1 MRFVDEFRNERQA
14 AILAEQIKA
23 ATTRP
28 WKIMEVCGGQTHTIM
43 QYGLPDLLPAKIELL
58 HGPGCPVC
66 VTGLELIDKAIQ
78 IASQAGVIFCSY
90 GDMLR
95 VPGSSG
101 DLLDAKAAG
110 GDVRIVYSPLDCLKI
125 AQDNRDKRVVFF
137 AIGFET
143 TAPANAMAVKQ
154 AKRLGLDNFFLLC
167 SHVTVP
173 PVIRG
178 LMEFPD
184 NFVQG
189 FLGPG
194 HVCSVMG
201 WTQYEELSEKY
212 KIPIVI
218 TGFEPFDIL
227 EGILRVVRQLESGQ
241 SRVENQYS
249 RAVSR
254 DGNKSAQAILD
265 EVFEVCDQNWRGLG
279 LIPKSGYKLNSHY
292 AAHDAEKVFST
303 KQQSACEPGICISG
317 EILKGIKKPK
327 DCPAFGKQCTP
338 EQPLGATMVSS
349 EGTCAAYFRYGRF
362 ELLNKI

>member
-1 MRFVDEFRNERQA
+1 MRFVDEFRDEKQA
-14 AILAEQIKA
+14 LLLADQIRK
-23 ATTRP
+23 ATTQP
-28 WKIMEVCGGQTHTIM
+28 WRIMEVCGGQTHTIM
-43 QYGLPDLLPAKIELL
+43 QYGLPDLLPNEIELL

-78 IASQAGVIFCSY
+78 IASLRDVIFCSY

-95 VPGSSG
+95 VPGSKG
-101 DLLDAKAAG
+101 DLFDVKAAG

-125 AQDNRDKRVVFF
+125 ARENRGKRVVFL

-154 AKRLGLDNFFLLC
+154 AKKMKLDNFFLLC

-173 PVIRG
+173 PVISG
-178 LMEFPD
+178 LMEFPETL
-184 NFVQG
+184 VQG

-201 WTQYEELSEKY
+201 WTQYDELCQKY
-212 KIPIVI
+212 KIPIVV
-218 TGFEPFDIL
+218 TGFEPIDIL
-227 EGILRVVRQLESGQ
+227 EGILKVVRQLEAGE

-249 RAVSR
+249 RAVTR
-254 DGNKSAQAILD
+254 DGNKEAQAILD
-265 EVFEVCDQNWRGLG
+265 EVFDVCDQEWRGLG
-279 LIPKSGYKLNSHY
+279 LIPKSGYKLKIDY
-292 AAHDAEKVFST
+292 ANYDAEIVFDTDSD
-303 KQQSACEPGICISG
+303 SVCESGVCISG
-317 EILKGIKKPK
+317 DILKGIKKPK

-349 EGTCAAYFRYGRF
+349 EGTCAAYFRYGR
-362 ELLNKI
+362 LDLVV